1 MEARAPRNGENSSG
15 CSDTA
20 ASARARASKAGPMG
34 VTEAQR
40 SEKAKEVQS
49 PEDRA
54 WELLLAIAGAHAE
67 GPKGSPELRRL
78 AMEARQLLL
87 DFPVKVQP
95 PGWRTWVGNSWSG
108 LKVALGT
115 VWGLLT
121 LVVSVCHDVVS
132 ILVLAATGKAE
143 EAEPA
148 EDSAAEPRAPSQPK
162 ARGRTTK
169 MRKQPRGPSAAKASA
184 PEDEQ
189 EEEEEEEARGCCLS

>member
-1 MEARAPRNGENSSG
+1 MEACAPRNGENSSG

-20 ASARARASKAGPMG
+20 ASARARASKA
-34 VTEAQR
+34 QR
-40 SEKAKEVQS
+40 SDKAKEVQS

-121 LVVSVCHDVVS
+121 LVASVCHDVVS

-148 EDSAAEPRAPSQPK
+148 AEDSAAEPRAPSQTK
-162 ARGRTTK
+162 ARGRTAK
-169 MRKQPRGPSAAKASA
+169 MRKQPRGPSAAKESA
-184 PEDEQ
+184 AEDEH
-189 EEEEEEEARGCCLS
+189 EEEEEEDARGCCLS